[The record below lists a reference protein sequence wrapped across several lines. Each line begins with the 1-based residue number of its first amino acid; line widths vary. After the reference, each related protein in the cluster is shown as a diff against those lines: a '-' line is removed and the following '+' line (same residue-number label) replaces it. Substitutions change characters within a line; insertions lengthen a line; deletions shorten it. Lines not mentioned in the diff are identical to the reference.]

1 MSWSASAARR
11 LRHNPVLVL
20 EGYTG
25 LSDTARGAVIA
36 LGNFDGVHAG
46 HLAVLARA
54 RSLAQDIGA
63 PHGVALFQPHPRR
76 FFAPDSAPFKLM
88 SHDWRNEKLAAA
100 GAETVFA
107 LPFDETMAAMS
118 PEDFVE
124 TVLHRGLGIRGV
136 VTGADFRFGK
146 DRAGDA
152 DQLEAL
158 CAARGIAASRVELF
172 NDIEEKVS
180 SSRIRK
186 ALSEGDVASAARWLD
201 GAWRVEG
208 EVQHG
213 DKRGRTIGF
222 PTANVLLGDYT
233 RPAHGVYAVRVGLP
247 GERPLRPGVANFGVR
262 PTVDGTQERLE
273 VFLFDFDQDLY
284 GQTIA
289 VAFEGFLRPEQ
300 KFEDFA
306 ALKAQI
312 EADAKAARDMLS
324 ATAGPA

>member
-1 MSWSASAARR
+1 MR
-11 LRHNPVLVL
+11 LF

-25 LSDTARGAVIA
+25 LDENARGAVIA
-36 LGNFDGVHAG
+36 LGNFDGVHGG
-46 HLAVLARA
+46 HLTVLDQAR
-54 RSLAQDIGA
+54 RLAAELRA
-63 PHGVALFQPHPRR
+63 PLAVALFQPHPRR
-76 FFAPDSAPFKLM
+76 YFAPDSAPFKLM
-88 SHDWRNEKLAAA
+88 SHDWRNEKLAAV
-100 GAETVFA
+100 GAEAVYA
-107 LPFDETMAAMS
+107 LPFDQSMSAMS
-118 PEDFVE
+118 PEEFVE
-124 TVLHRGLGIRGV
+124 TVLHRGLGVRGV

-146 DRAGDA
+146 GRAGDA
-152 DQLEAL
+152 EQLETH
-158 CAARGIAASRVELF
+158 CAARGITAQRAALF
-172 NDIEEKVS
+172 NDSEEKVS
-180 SSRIRK
+180 SSRIRN
-186 ALSEGDVASAARWLD
+186 ALAEGDVASAARWLG

-233 RPAHGVYAVRVGLP
+233 RPAKGVYAVRVGLP
-247 GERPLRPGVANFGVR
+247 GEPPLRPGVANFGVR

-284 GQTIA
+284 GQTLSI
-289 VAFEGFLRPEQ
+289 AFEGFLRAEQ

-312 EADAKAARDMLS
+312 EADAEAAREMLS